1 MSRRRCLS
9 LGLVASLSTVLACG
23 DDLPSSPSEE
33 SGGSTGAT
41 TGTTGSGGADETGSS
56 GSSGEV
62 DVDANCSVRYRWE
75 PGVGDFSSFPTM
87 EMVSEDPAMPTGYRV
102 SLSAEEFP
110 DLSGYGPY
118 TEEIATA
125 MSTLDGFGIQGE
137 TFARFDGSL
146 DATMLPPA
154 DAQASADDAIGIVVM
169 PEGGDAF
176 LAPVGVE
183 LTDGGETVLAYPMF
197 PLPSGTDVALWIRPE
212 LGVADGDC
220 LGASAGMR
228 ELLDTAEGEMGQAL
242 DALVELGVVASSDE
256 LAVLQPYPTQST
268 ARVSFAIAEHI
279 AGLPE
284 DDFTLSDT
292 TCELTEE
299 HNYCTSTLS
308 SVDYRNPDGAV
319 TVDVDAVEGQ
329 APWDLVV
336 HSWLPLT
343 GTGPYPTVLY
353 GHGLTGSGEQGSA
366 LAGTAIPRGYAV
378 VGISALMH
386 GDHPSLGG
394 ENLDGLLATLAFF
407 AADLEAG
414 KIDALRLRDHLRQS
428 SYDKLHLTRLLQS
441 GPDLDG
447 DGAPDVDPD
456 QLAYLGI
463 SLGGV
468 MGAEFM
474 ALTDAYQGGVLI
486 MPGGRLTTVM
496 TDPMGSFVD
505 VLSLLVPADFSDGDE
520 RRLFA
525 LLQTVLDGGDGST
538 YGPNVLHDRPAF
550 APGTP
555 DLLVGAVLDDN
566 TVVNAANW
574 ALARAL
580 GVDIVPPTLRPVP
593 GLGETD
599 AAPVTG
605 NLDGVTAGLL
615 QFDVIANEEGEVIP
629 GTHINLSF
637 SEVGLAAWWGFLDS
651 LFADGT
657 ATINDPYVEVGL
669 DHAR

>member
-1 MSRRRCLS
+1 MA
-9 LGLVASLSTVLACG
+9 LVVACG
-23 DDLPSSPSEE
+23 DDGGATPTEDS
-33 SGGSTGAT
+33 GSTTGT
-41 TGTTGSGGADETGSS
+41 PGTTGSEGADETGSS

-75 PGVGDFSSFPTM
+75 PGGGDVSSFPTL
-87 EMVSEDPAMPTGYRV
+87 EMVAEDASTPTGYRV
-102 SLSAEEFP
+102 SLSVDDYP

-118 TEEIATA
+118 TDEIATA
-125 MSTLDGFGIQGE
+125 MSSLDGFGIQGE
-137 TFARFDGSL
+137 AFARFDGAL
-146 DATMLPPA
+146 DAKALPPA
-154 DAQASADDAIGIVVM
+154 NAEASVDDAIGIVVM
-169 PEGGDAF
+169 PEGGEPY

-183 LTDGGETVLAYPMF
+183 LTDGGETVMVYPMF
-197 PLPSGTDVALWIRPE
+197 PLPHGTNVAFWIKSDFAVSE
-212 LGVADGDC
+212 GDC
-220 LGASAGMR
+220 LAASAGMR
-228 ELLDTAEGEMGQAL
+228 ELLDNVEGEVG
-242 DALVELGVVASSDE
+242 DALTALRDMGVVESGDD
-256 LAVLQPYPTQST
+256 LATLQPYPTQST
-268 ARVSFAIAEHI
+268 ARVSYAVAEHI
-279 AGLPE
+279 ANMPE
-284 DDFTLSDT
+284 SEFTLTDT

-299 HNYCTSTLS
+299 FNYCTSTFS
-308 SVDYRNPDGAV
+308 STDYRNAEGVV

-329 APWDLVV
+329 TSWDLVV

-343 GTGPYPTVLY
+343 GTAPYPTVLY

-394 ENLDGLLATLAFF
+394 KSLDGLLATLAFF
-407 AADLEAG
+407 AADLEEG

-428 SYDKLHLTRLLQS
+428 TYDKLHVTRLLQS

-447 DGAPDVDPD
+447 DETPDVDPE

-468 MGAEFM
+468 MGSELL
-474 ALTDAYQGGVLI
+474 ALTDAFQGGVLI
-486 MPGGRLTTVM
+486 MPGGRVTTVM

-505 VLSLLVPADFSDGDE
+505 VLSLLVPGDFSDGDE

-525 LLQTVLDGGDGST
+525 LLQTVLDGGDPST
-538 YGPNVLHDRPAF
+538 YGANVLHDRLDF
-550 APGTP
+550 APNAP

-574 ALARAL
+574 ALSRAL
-580 GVDIVPPTLRPVP
+580 GIDIVPPTLRPVP
-593 GLGETD
+593 GLGET
-599 AAPVTG
+599 AAVPVSG
-605 NLDGVTAGLL
+605 NMADGVTAGLL
-615 QFDVIANEEGEVIP
+615 QFDVIANDEGEVIM

-637 SEVGLAAWWGFLDS
+637 SEVGLTAWWGFLDS